1 MFQTHKHRYLSIG
14 ALLGV
19 FLIPACI
26 AQAQQVLPP
35 VANNAPIASDTEK
48 SLSVPHLRGDE
59 LLCEIE
65 TDTYSGVFALDTQ
78 KANPLPFP
86 LVRNAR
92 APQWSPTHKVWS
104 FTRAGLIWVGD
115 LEGHIQPA
123 GLIPRYAQNFQMFWD
138 ARGKAFAIYD
148 VPGWARVL
156 ARSINFSEELVVQ
169 RLKEHKGI
177 NLKFAERIITKPD
190 SSDKGRILEVEDG
203 SPPKK
208 IEWPLSPVVNSTI
221 AAALSPDASQFVLE
235 VKDQHSSLH
244 DTGSHLWLLRS
255 VEFSGKD
262 SLEEYKKF
270 IAEND
275 YSRFY
280 VENSLTP
287 NVAFVKE
294 LTGKSKNIFQSQ
306 PVWSPDGKM
315 LAYTQTNLTAE
326 EVWPHVLMG
335 ENLQTDV
342 AVSIPDYLPFLKAE
356 QWAKKSVEV
365 LFWGADGDLY
375 LIQGTRSKIYRA
387 KKTGDKFMASVFIE
401 INAGGTS
408 TILHPVLR
416 GEWLAHTMSLDDAM
430 TVHLKNTIT
439 GEERNIRL
447 AVNGSGHGVVRSLNW

>member
-1 MFQTHKHRYLSIG
+1 MFLIYKYRCLIVG
-14 ALLGV
+14 ALWGI
-19 FLIPACI
+19 FLIPAYI
-26 AQAQQVLPP
+26 AQAQQVPP
-35 VANNAPIASDTEK
+35 SAANNAPIASDTEK

-78 KANPLPFP
+78 KTNALPFP

-148 VPGWARVL
+148 VPGWTRVL

-169 RLKEHKGI
+169 SLKERKRI

-190 SSDKGRILEVEDG
+190 PFDKGRILEVEDG

-208 IEWPLSPVVNSTI
+208 LEWPLSPVVNSTR
-221 AAALSPDASQFVLE
+221 AAALSPDALRFVME
-235 VKDQHSSLH
+235 VNDQHSSLH
-244 DTGSHLWLLRS
+244 DIGSHLWLLRS
-255 VEFSGKD
+255 PEFRGKD

-270 IAEND
+270 MDEND

-280 VENSLTP
+280 IENSLVP
-287 NVAFVKE
+287 KVAFVKE
-294 LTGKSKNIFQSQ
+294 LTGKSKDVSESQ
-306 PVWSPDGKM
+306 PMWSPDGKM

-375 LIQGTRSKIYRA
+375 LIQGTRDKIYRA
-387 KKTGDKFMASVFIE
+387 KKTGDKFIASVFVE
-401 INAGGTS
+401 INASGTP

-416 GEWLAHTMSLDDAM
+416 GDWLAYTMSLDDAM
-430 TVHLKNTIT
+430 AIHMKNTTT
-439 GEERNIRL
+439 GEEREFRL
-447 AVNGSGHGVVRSLNW
+447 AVNGSGYGVVRSLNW